1 VSDPQALPR
10 PRETLAPS
18 MALVAT
24 GLAGTPLAV
33 LTVSLLNRSVFSAHP
48 LGIEESMAV
57 GGVGAAVLGYL
68 FHIAKVLID
77 RRIFAA

>member
-1 VSDPQALPR
+1 
-10 PRETLAPS
+10 

-33 LTVSLLNRSVFSAHP
+33 LTVTLLNRSVFAAHP
-48 LGIEESMAV
+48 LGIEESMAI

-68 FHIAKVLID
+68 FQAAKVLID
-77 RRIFAA
+77 RKIAAS

>member
-1 VSDPQALPR
+1 MNQPNPVPVKPAS
-10 PRETLAPS
+10 LAPS

-33 LTVSLLNRSVFSAHP
+33 LTVSLLNRSVFKAAP
-48 LGIEESMAV
+48 LSVEEAMAF

-68 FHIAKVLID
+68 FHVVKVLID
-77 RRIFAA
+77 RRVAAG